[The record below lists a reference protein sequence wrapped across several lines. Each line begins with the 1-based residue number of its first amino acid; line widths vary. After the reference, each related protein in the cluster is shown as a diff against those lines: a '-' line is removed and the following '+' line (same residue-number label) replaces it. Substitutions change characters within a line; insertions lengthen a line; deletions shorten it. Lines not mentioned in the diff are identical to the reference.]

1 MTEEQQIKR
10 TFVER
15 LSYAVQV
22 DDRMDVR
29 KLEYKILPERVE
41 ITYRNGWTKSVNVEG
56 DSCKAI
62 AKDVFQRV

>member
-22 DDRMDVR
+22 DDRLDVR

-41 ITYRNGWTKSVNVEG
+41 ITYRNGWKKSVNVES

-62 AKDVFQRV
+62 AEDVFRRI

>member
-1 MTEEQQIKR
+1 MNAEQLIKR

-15 LSYAVQV
+15 LSWAVQV

-41 ITYRNGWTKSVNVEG
+41 ITYSNGWTKSVNVEG

-62 AKDVFQRV
+62 AEDVFRRI